1 MPGNRKIRVLKIFG
15 IAAALMIALIIALPF
30 FVDANQFRPVLESEL
45 TGALGREVKVGNL
58 KLSLLSGAVAAD
70 EVAIADDPA
79 FSRSPFVRAKFLRVG
94 VELKPLLFSKAVYI
108 TAITLDQPE
117 VTLIHSPSGE
127 WNFSSIGG
135 KTRGSPRKKQGE
147 GSKGALAA
155 DVSISRLRVTNGRV
169 TVIRSGAHPRPRIY
183 DKVDVRASDLSFT
196 SVFPFALAASVP
208 VGGSVKLEG
217 KAGPINRTD
226 ASLTPVTA
234 NLDVAHL
241 DVVASGFIEP
251 DAGLAGVLDFNGS
264 LASDGR
270 RMQSTGRGRAEK
282 LQMVKGGAPAGLPVT
297 LDYSLNH
304 NLSDQTGT
312 LSEAK
317 VEFGK
322 AAARLNGTYDA
333 HGEST
338 VLKMRLR
345 GENMPAD
352 DLQALLPAIG
362 VTLPKGASLQ
372 GGTLNADLAVEGPV
386 DKLVA
391 SGKVGLVNARL
402 AGFDLGAK
410 IATVAS
416 LAGIKPSS
424 VTAIEK
430 FASDLRVA
438 PDGIQA
444 SNLVLIAP
452 GVGQLTGNGTVS
464 ANHSLDFKMLAS
476 LQSSS
481 GVVGG
486 MSSLAGKDLN
496 IPFFIRG
503 TTSDPAFV
511 PDAQGAAAS
520 LLESVVSGK
529 EKSGEGGKSLGDT
542 LRDLF
547 KKKKK

>member
-1 MPGNRKIRVLKIFG
+1 
-15 IAAALMIALIIALPF
+15 
-30 FVDANQFRPVLESEL
+30 
-45 TGALGREVKVGNL
+45 
-58 KLSLLSGAVAAD
+58 
-70 EVAIADDPA
+70 
-79 FSRSPFVRAKFLRVG
+79 
-94 VELKPLLFSKAVYI
+94 
-108 TAITLDQPE
+108 
-117 VTLIHSPSGE
+117 
-127 WNFSSIGG
+127 
-135 KTRGSPRKKQGE
+135 
-147 GSKGALAA
+147 
-155 DVSISRLRVTNGRV
+155 
-169 TVIRSGAHPRPRIY
+169 
-183 DKVDVRASDLSFT
+183 
-196 SVFPFALAASVP
+196 
-208 VGGSVKLEG
+208 
-217 KAGPINRTD
+217 
-226 ASLTPVTA
+226 
-234 NLDVAHL
+234 
-241 DVVASGFIEP
+241 
-251 DAGLAGVLDFNGS
+251 
-264 LASDGR
+264 
-270 RMQSTGRGRAEK
+270 MQSTGRGRAEK

-410 IATVAS
+410 IAAVAS